1 MHELDGIT
9 SGQQT
14 KSLAIST
21 IAFTVCFAVWTIFS
35 IIGIKIK
42 QNLGLTDS
50 QFGLLVATPILTGS
64 ISRIFLGIWTDQLGG
79 RIVLFCLM
87 LTTSVATWLLST
99 VSTYEMYLIAAL
111 GVGLAGGSFAVGI
124 AYVSRWYESSKQGT
138 ALGVFGMGNVGAAIT
153 DFGAPFL
160 LVAYGWEN
168 VAKIYAAVLFAMAII
183 FWFTTEEDPVT
194 KARKQRGEK
203 VKPALMQMEPLKH
216 ARVWRFATY
225 YFFVF
230 GGYVALALWLPRY
243 YMGVY
248 DLEIQTAGMLAAAY
262 ALPGSVFRALGGWVS
277 DKVGARTVMYITFI
291 GCLICLFF
299 LSYPATDYLVH
310 GIEGPIKFS
319 IAIGLVPFVII
330 TIFLGFFMSLG
341 KAAVYK
347 HIPVYYPDH
356 VGSVGG
362 LVGLVGGL
370 GGFILPITF
379 GIMNDFIGVWTSC
392 FMVLFAIVAISL
404 IWMHI
409 AIIISDKRLHPEL
422 KGPKPLPEMLE
433 ED

>member
-14 KSLAIST
+14 KSLT
-21 IAFTVCFAVWTIFS
+21 VCTVAFTVCFAVWTIFS

-42 QNLGLTDS
+42 QNLGLSDS

-79 RIVLFCLM
+79 RIVLFFLM
-87 LTTSVATWLLST
+87 ITTSISTWLLST
-99 VSTYEMYLIAAL
+99 VTTFEMYLVAAL

-138 ALGVFGMGNVGAAIT
+138 ALGIFGMGNVGAAIT
-153 DFGAPFL
+153 NFGAPFL

-168 VAKIYAAVLFAMAII
+168 VAKIYAVVLFVMAII

-194 KARKQRGEK
+194 KARKERGEK

-230 GGYVALALWLPRY
+230 GAYVALALWLPRY

-248 DLEIQTAGMLAAAY
+248 GLEIQTAGMLAAAY

-277 DKVGARTVMYITFI
+277 DKIGARTVMYITFI

-310 GIEGPIKFS
+310 GIKGPIKFS

-347 HIPVYYPDH
+347 HIPVYYPDN

-379 GIMNDFIGVWTSC
+379 GIMNDYIGLWTSC
-392 FMVLFAIVAISL
+392 FMALFAIVAISL

-433 ED
+433 EN